1 MTRAEPQLSSPRA
14 GRNGGEAAAISVVSL
29 SKRFSPDV
37 LAVDDVSLDVHKG
50 AIYGL
55 LGPNGAGKTTLLRTI
70 LGLVH
75 PTSGAAFLFGERLTP
90 GSPLLRRVGSLIESP
105 GFVPHLSGIENLK
118 AYWEAGGQALSAAN
132 LDQAL
137 AIAGLGS
144 AIRRKVRTYS
154 KGMQQRLALAQVLL
168 NKPELL
174 VLDEPTIGLD
184 PGEMRDVRELIRS
197 LADHGATVLLS
208 SHILVEVEQVCSH
221 VAVMNLGKLVASGTV
236 DELIGASQSVYLEVD
251 DVGRAVALLKS
262 IPGVS
267 RVEGDAG
274 GISISLSGVERKVIV
289 TALVHANIGVET
301 IESRHRLED
310 AFLGI
315 VEGTE
320 S

>member
-1 MTRAEPQLSSPRA
+1 MVCSGPTVPGRRLCSGRSSALYIPP
-14 GRNGGEAAAISVVSL
+14 AA
-29 SKRFSPDV
+29 P
-37 LAVDDVSLDVHKG
+37 
-50 AIYGL
+50 
-55 LGPNGAGKTTLLRTI
+55 
-70 LGLVH
+70 
-75 PTSGAAFLFGERLTP
+75 P